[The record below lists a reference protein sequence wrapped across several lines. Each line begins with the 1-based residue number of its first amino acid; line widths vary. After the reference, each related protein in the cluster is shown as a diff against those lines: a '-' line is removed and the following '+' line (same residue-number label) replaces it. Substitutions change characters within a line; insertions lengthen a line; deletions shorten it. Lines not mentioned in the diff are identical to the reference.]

1 MSNSSIEA
9 ALNALLPYKNANQSH
24 SPGLSLGSVSA
35 WDNVTGATGSSG
47 SGGSAND
54 VLQSTL
60 KTASD
65 AVTQTNAQLAT
76 LESVQ
81 QQMLDS
87 TNQNIQALNSNTA
100 SKSGSGSSALS
111 TIGSVAS
118 GILGGGSILGPLIS
132 GITSLFGGGQSTPTF
147 TGFALPPA
155 LQLTTA
161 VNGAAAPGPSS
172 AGAAAATGAAGQ
184 SAPATTQQVQI
195 QVSAM
200 DSRSFLDHSD
210 DIASAVR
217 QALLNSHPLADTI
230 SEL

>member
-9 ALNALLPYKNANQSH
+9 ALRALLPYKEAKQSH
-24 SPGLSLGSVSA
+24 SPGLSLGNVSA
-35 WDNVTGATGSSG
+35 WDTVTGATGSSG
-47 SGGSAND
+47 SSASASD

-60 KTASD
+60 KAASD
-65 AVTQTNAQLAT
+65 AVTQSNSHLAT

-87 TNQNIQALNSNTA
+87 TNQNIQALNQNTA

-132 GITSLFGGGQSTPTF
+132 GITSLFSGGQTTPTF
-147 TGFALPPA
+147 TGFTLPPA
-155 LQLTTA
+155 VQLTTA
-161 VNGAAAPGPSS
+161 INSAAPPGPAS
-172 AGAAAATGAAGQ
+172 AGSAGGAGQ
-184 SAPATTQQVQI
+184 SAPAAAQQVQI

-200 DSRSFLDHSD
+200 DSRSFLDHSN